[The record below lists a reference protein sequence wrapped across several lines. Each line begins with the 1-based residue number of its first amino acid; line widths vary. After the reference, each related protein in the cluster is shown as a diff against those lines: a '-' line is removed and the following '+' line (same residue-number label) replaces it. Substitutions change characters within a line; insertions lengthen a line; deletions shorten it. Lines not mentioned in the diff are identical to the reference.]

1 MIRGRVE
8 RTELGGLE
16 PRLLISVL
24 DAGGELWEFDV
35 VLDTGFT
42 GWLMLP
48 EADIN
53 RLGLVSEG
61 QHLGILA
68 SGNEEEFEYY
78 EAWVSWHGQ
87 LHAIEIFQSI
97 DQPLL
102 GMELLE
108 GSRVAV
114 DAWDGGEVSIQE
126 A

>member
-1 MIRGRVE
+1 MISGSVTRN
-8 RTELGGLE
+8 ELGGLE
-16 PRLLISVL
+16 PRLAVSVL
-24 DAGGELWEFDV
+24 DAGGELQQFEV

-48 EADIN
+48 EVDIN
-53 RLGLVSEG
+53 GLGLASEG
-61 QHLGILA
+61 RHRGVLA
-68 SGNEEEFEYY
+68 SGNAEEFEYY
-78 EAWVSWHGQ
+78 ETQVSWHGR
-87 LHAIEIFQSI
+87 LREIEVFQSI

-114 DAWDGGEVSIQE
+114 DAWDGGDVMIQE